1 MQIIP
6 GLPTN
11 QDIANRLKN
20 ANYSRH
26 RIMKQIR
33 VTTSL
38 PYSVYL
44 WTIVLL
50 TLVGLTDSIYLAL
63 SHYRVYLDIGYKSFC
78 AISRAINCDT
88 VSQSPYAIMLDM
100 PVAVWGVFGYSFII
114 VLLIFTAGK
123 SAAKAR
129 IWSLLFWV
137 ALIFSGYSVV
147 LALVSTYRIGS
158 YCIMCIVTYGVNLA
172 LLFYVW
178 LIRRRFLN
186 FGLVAGTRM
195 DILFLWQNKGKCI
208 SLLALFFATL
218 ILTWAFY
225 PKYWNFQP
233 PPISADIPTGITSA
247 GYPWIG
253 AENAALEITEFTD
266 YQCFQCRKMHF
277 FLRQLMVENPDKIR
291 IIHRHYPMDHE
302 LNPIV
307 KEPFHVGSG
316 KLALLAVYATFKNK
330 FWEMNDLL
338 YEIGGRKKPIG
349 TQELAKILDLD
360 RNELVRSISNRSIR
374 YRVKHDISTGNRL
387 GINGTPAYLIDGEIY
402 QGQIPAEIIRRI
414 LN

>member
-1 MQIIP
+1 
-6 GLPTN
+6 
-11 QDIANRLKN
+11 
-20 ANYSRH
+20 
-26 RIMKQIR
+26 MKQIR
-33 VTTSL
+33 VTNSL

-44 WTIVLL
+44 WTIVFL
-50 TLVGLTDSIYLAL
+50 TLVGLSDSIYLAL

-114 VLLIFTAGK
+114 VLLIFAAGK
-123 SAAKAR
+123 NAGKVR
-129 IWSLLFWV
+129 IWSLLFWIT
-137 ALIFSGYSVV
+137 LIFSSYSVV

-158 YCIMCIVTYGVNLA
+158 YCILCIVSYGVNLA

-178 LIRRRFLN
+178 LIRRRFSN
-186 FGLVAGTRM
+186 SGLVAGTRM
-195 DILFLWQNKGKCI
+195 DILFLWQNKGKYNL
-208 SLLALFFATL
+208 LLALFFITV

-233 PPISADIPTGITSA
+233 PPISADIPTGVTSA

-253 AENAALEITEFTD
+253 AENATLEISEFAD

-277 FLRQLMVENPDKIR
+277 FLRQLMAEHPDKIR
-291 IIHRHYPMDHE
+291 IVHRHYPMDHE
-302 LNPIV
+302 FNPIV

-316 KLALLAVYATFKNK
+316 KLALLAVYATLKNK

-349 TQELAKILDLD
+349 THELAKLLDLN

-374 YRVKHDISTGNRL
+374 YQVKHDISTGNQL
-387 GINGTPAYLIDGEIY
+387 GISGTPAYLIDGEIY
-402 QGQIPAEIIRRI
+402 QGQIPPEIIRKI
-414 LN
+414 LK